1 MVLSFQP
8 SNLFTPVSTL
18 ILLLWSTASTGSNGQ
33 NRWFFY
39 NSKPSSY
46 NLLESAEVA
55 LMTCQ
60 SNVPDLRQVKG
71 WRRGLLETLLRLS
84 CEWDVFRE
92 KGCKSKVFKS
102 ESDLQMESWV
112 NFVSR
117 CRNLFF
123 QKLFKK
129 NQALFLKSNLF

>member
-71 WRRGLLETLLRLS
+71 
-84 CEWDVFRE
+84 
-92 KGCKSKVFKS
+92 
-102 ESDLQMESWV
+102 
-112 NFVSR
+112 
-117 CRNLFF
+117 
-123 QKLFKK
+123 
-129 NQALFLKSNLF
+129 